1 MIENKELI
9 LENLISFR
17 GRLSQTEIQKE
28 MESLM
33 DFLEEKRIN
42 KIGPMINTTFGVEI
56 INGEQ
61 VADTEF
67 MIPVDKKIELPKKYI
82 FKDNFCLVNAIYA
95 KHKGNPIGLQSL
107 YEKANKYSLEKG
119 LQFITSGYNVF
130 INEASNPDDFE
141 IDIYIGVNPNKL

>member
-33 DFLEEKRIN
+33 EFLKEKRIN
-42 KIGPMINTTFGVEI
+42 KIGPMVNTTFGVEI
-56 INGEQ
+56 INGQ
-61 VADTEF
+61 QIADTEF
-67 MIPVDKKIELPKKYI
+67 MIPVDKKVDFSEKYR
-82 FKDNFCLVNAIYA
+82 FKENFHLVNAIYA

-141 IDIYIGVNPNKL
+141 IDVYIGVNPNKL